1 MDHRPFHI
9 VTGTGRSP
17 WATGLG
23 ALAFLLT
30 TLLALSASAQSNT
43 SVPANWDG
51 YSPVSWELSP
61 DPDFETTYTV
71 TGQDGF
77 VPIVVT
83 DCGPVS
89 SSGSTVQIGP
99 IRPTSAG
106 SCTITVRGQN
116 GVPGNFQLG
125 VYEVRV
131 APVTPP
137 PSGSGPAFDDDPSGG
152 GSTWGQDW

>member
-1 MDHRPFHI
+1 MTSTRRPL
-9 VTGTGRSP
+9 R
-17 WATGLG
+17 ALGLG
-23 ALAFLLT
+23 VLAFFVT
-30 TLLALSASAQSNT
+30 TLLALTASAQSNT

-61 DPDFETTYTV
+61 DPDYETTYTV

-83 DCGPVS
+83 NCGPVNA
-89 SSGSTVQIGP
+89 SGSSVQIGP
-99 IRPTSAG
+99 IRPASALT
-106 SCTITVRGQN
+106 CTITVRGQN

-137 PSGSGPAFDDDPSGG
+137 PSGSGPAIDEDPSGG